1 MSSSKNR
8 QSLTIM
14 KDDHLAHYG
23 VMGMKWGVRRYQP
36 YPSDYHGSGKYVGSE
51 GEVGKSFSKKV
62 AKAEEKR
69 MADRNKSLEK
79 ARKAQQKRRAQEARE
94 QRSLEREVR
103 KAERIAKF
111 KKKLLDKGDIDKIR
125 KNVKYFTNDELRYA
139 QERYDLITKT
149 KSKDPESKKPL
160 QPVKPVDKSQASDRL
175 KWIANNTKELSNVAL
190 NAFTIVNSMAKLQK
204 VQDSGDPYEEKKKD
218 DKDNSN
224 QNNQN
229 NQKQKQ
235 QVQQPSVS
243 KKTKNTAV
251 NTIPDY
257 SYLWASPRAT
267 SKDKDSKYSVY
278 ADPGSMK
285 KKPKN
290 TNVNKLSSL
299 G

>member
-1 MSSSKNR
+1 MN
-8 QSLTIM
+8 
-14 KDDHLAHYG
+14 DHLAHYG

-36 YPSDYHGSGKYVGSE
+36 YPSDYQGSGKYVGDDST
-51 GEVGKSFSKKV
+51 VGKSFSKKV

-69 MADRNKSLEK
+69 MAERNKSLEK

-94 QRSLEREVR
+94 RRSLEREVR

-149 KSKDPESKKPL
+149 KRKDPEPIRPQ
-160 QPVKPVDKSQASDRL
+160 QPIRPVDKSQASDRL
-175 KWIANNTKELSNVAL
+175 KWIANNTKELSSVAL
-190 NAFTIVNSMAKLQK
+190 NAFTIVNSMAKLHK
-204 VQDSGDPYEEKKKD
+204 VQDSGEPFEEKKKD
-218 DKDNSN
+218 DKDNNN

-235 QVQQPSVS
+235 QVQQPTVS
-243 KKTKNTAV
+243 KKTKNTPV

-267 SKDKDSKYSVY
+267 SKDKDPKYSVY

-285 KKPKN
+285 KKPKKSDFN
-290 TNVNKLSSL
+290 RLSSL